1 MADIIEFPH
10 HDLVVQMMHRYKVP
24 MTRENYLQIAYFG
37 ELPDPWTAEHEDELP
52 AALQDGS
59 KVYVLAD

>member
-1 MADIIEFPH
+1 
-10 HDLVVQMMHRYKVP
+10 MHRYKVP